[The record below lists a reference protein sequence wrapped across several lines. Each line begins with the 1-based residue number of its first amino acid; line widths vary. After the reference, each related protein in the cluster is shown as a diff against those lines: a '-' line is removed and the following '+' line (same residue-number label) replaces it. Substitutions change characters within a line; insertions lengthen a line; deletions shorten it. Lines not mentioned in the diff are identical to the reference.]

1 MIFMSGLE
9 KSCNF
14 HNRSARFSVEGKQ
27 PACQVREQSG
37 QNLMLEAQAPG
48 ATFHFARGQ
57 HWHTNRLFQVLCATR
72 ALPLTSCGVNFG
84 TQIAYFRFCVPA
96 GLCLSPARRSTLA
109 HKSLISGFVCHPGSV
124 SQMRRG
130 QLWHTNWLN
139 RNLCASPALS
149 PGSFAVNVGTQ
160 IGLFEVCVPRRLRF
174 SHIRRGKM
182 KNLWHTNCPNLKSC
196 ATPPQPTPKNEKY
209 VAHKLQE
216 LEIVCHPSST
226 SAKK

>member
-1 MIFMSGLE
+1 M
-9 KSCNF
+9 
-14 HNRSARFSVEGKQ
+14 Q
-27 PACQVREQSG
+27 
-37 QNLMLEAQAPG
+37 
-48 ATFHFARGQ
+48 
-57 HWHTNRLFQVLCATR
+57 
-72 ALPLTSCGVNFG
+72 
-84 TQIAYFRFCVPA
+84 FCVPDRR
-96 GLCLSPARRSTLA
+96 CLSLRQWSTLA
-109 HKSLISGFVCHPGSV
+109 HKVVNSRFVCHAGAV
-124 SQMRRG
+124 SFFVGGQFWRTKWIIRG
-130 QLWHTNWLN
+130 
-139 RNLCASPALS
+139 LCASPALP

>member
-1 MIFMSGLE
+1 MRRRLQ
-9 KSCNF
+9 
-14 HNRSARFSVEGKQ
+14 AQ
-27 PACQVREQSG
+27 P
-37 QNLMLEAQAPG
+37 
-48 ATFHFARGQ
+48 F
-57 HWHTNRLFQVLCATR
+57 
-72 ALPLTSCGVNFG
+72 TSRGVNIG
-84 TQIAYFRFCVPA
+84 TQIGYFRFCVPP
-96 GLCLSPARRSTLA
+96 GLCLSLHAGSTLA

-196 ATPPQPTPKNEKY
+196 ATPPPPPPKNEKS
-209 VAHKLQE
+209 VAHKSPE
-216 LEIVCHPSST
+216 FNIVCHSSST
-226 SAKK
+226 YAKK